1 MSTTLLLGERVLTEL
16 DHARLSKLL
25 DNSPHHPVLEA
36 LLDSTDVIRSRE
48 VPADIVTMYS
58 QLTLVDAHTGERR
71 KLTLCYPQDA
81 EPASGFVSVL
91 SPVGISLIGLRLG
104 ATANWTLPGG
114 AEGRA
119 QVAEILFQPEASGDY
134 TT

>member
-1 MSTTLLLGERVLTEL
+1 MSTTLLLGERTLTEL
-16 DHARLSKLL
+16 DHARLTKLL
-25 DNSPHHPVLEA
+25 DKSPHHPVLEA
-36 LLDSTDVIRSRE
+36 LLEATDVIRSRE
-48 VPADIVTMYS
+48 VPPDIVTMYS
-58 QLTLVDAHTGERR
+58 QLTLVDTRSGERR

-81 EPASGFVSVL
+81 NPASGFVSVL

-104 ATANWTLPGG
+104 ATASWVLPGG
-114 AEGRA
+114 AEGSA